1 MSAKRQI
8 VGINFDHM
16 HMGDWLRCVHQ
27 HPNAEI
33 AGICDENPAR
43 MQEAIKAFGVPADR
57 VFTDYRACLE
67 KTRPD
72 LAVLCPATAEHGL
85 WTRRVAEFDVNIV
98 VEKPFAG
105 TLQEADEMIAAQRA
119 TGKLLAIN
127 WPTRWSA
134 CYITMKRLIVEGAIG
149 DVLNVHHYGGNRGPL
164 YHRADKV
171 VCEPTAE
178 EKKASW
184 FYKKDRGG
192 GSLLDYAGYGAT
204 LGTWFQDGRKPLEV
218 TCTMDAPEGLEV
230 DDHSVTVC
238 RYAHGLSTIQTRWGT
253 FSDPW
258 IHQPQPKCGFVVCG
272 TRGTISAYDYATH
285 LRLQSPERPEG
296 FEVPVDEVRAPFRD
310 PIEYLL
316 TVLDGGEFERG
327 PLHPEIA
334 RIGQQIVDSA
344 ALSAREKRTVPL
356 VE

>member
-1 MSAKRQI
+1 
-8 VGINFDHM
+8 
-16 HMGDWLRCVHQ
+16 
-27 HPNAEI
+27 
-33 AGICDENPAR
+33 
-43 MQEAIKAFGVPADR
+43 
-57 VFTDYRACLE
+57 
-67 KTRPD
+67 
-72 LAVLCPATAEHGL
+72 
-85 WTRRVAEFDVNIV
+85 VAEYDVNIL

-105 TLQEADEMIAAQRA
+105 SLAEADEMVAVQRA
-119 TGKLLAIN
+119 KGKLLAIN

-134 CYITMKRLIVEGAIG
+134 CSITAKRLIDEGVIG

-164 YHRADKV
+164 FHRADKV
-171 VCEPTAE
+171 ACEPTPE
-178 EKKASW
+178 EKRASW

-204 LGTWFQDGRKPLEV
+204 LGTWFQGGRKPIEV

-230 DDHSVTVC
+230 DEHSVTVC

-258 IHQPQPKCGFVVCG
+258 IQQPQPKCGFVICG
-272 TRGTISAYDYATH
+272 TRGTMTCYDYATH

-296 FEVPVDEVRAPFRD
+296 FEIAVDEVRAPFQD
-310 PIEYLL
+310 PIQYLL
-316 TVLDGGEFERG
+316 SVLEGAPFERG

-356 VE
+356 LGS